1 MNKTMIPIHWY
12 VNKIGRRQFLK
23 TSLSGLAFAAFP
35 SISFSQSNPD
45 VVVIGAGSAG
55 LSATAELMRRGISV
69 SCIEGMNRIGGR
81 CYTDM
86 STFGVPADHGAHWL
100 HGHKQNEIAIFGKKH
115 KDKFKIY
122 KEPDRSV
129 VYDGRKKV
137 NENKLW
143 KIYKKIDKFRTAN
156 SSDEPFMDLLPE
168 KIKKNDWFDTAHKAL
183 MARDFG
189 EFSTYD
195 DNNNWYD
202 PGWDSGNAFCR
213 EGYGALLAYYRKDV
227 PVKLN
232 TIVSE
237 IKWGGQGVQ
246 VVTNK
251 GTINAKACIATVS
264 AGVLKAEKIKF
275 TPVLPLR
282 NQEALESVSMTVS
295 NRVLMQLNKKF
306 LGKFKSDTNFYIKC
320 DSNGAKSPETIAYGL
335 LKMSGTNVSL
345 FGISGQ
351 FSKDLEN
358 EGSEAMIDFVLNKL
372 KSTYG
377 SEFYEKYFIK
387 AIATGWANN
396 PFTLG
401 AYSGGVPG
409 KSKKRRDIKFPVGDR
424 IFFAGE
430 ATAGAFSTVHGAN
443 RSGIRVATDVY
454 ISPALES

>member
-1 MNKTMIPIHWY
+1 MD
-12 VNKIGRRQFLK
+12 RRNFLK
-23 TSLSGLAFAAFP
+23 KSLLTLSFATLP
-35 SISFSQSNPD
+35 KISFAQSNPD
-45 VVVIGAGSAG
+45 VVVIGAGAAG

-86 STFGVPADHGAHWL
+86 STFGVPADLGAHWL
-100 HGHKQNEIAIFGKKH
+100 HGQAQNEIAIFGKKH

-129 VYDGRKKV
+129 VYDGGKKV

-143 KIYKKIDKFRTAN
+143 KIYKKIEKFRTAN

-168 KIKKNDWFDTAHKAL
+168 NIKKNDWFDTAHKAS

-195 DNNNWYD
+195 DNNNWND
-202 PGWDSGNAFCR
+202 PGWDSGNALCR
-213 EGYGALLAYYRKDV
+213 EGYGTLLAYYRKDV

-251 GTINAKACIATVS
+251 GTINAKACIVTVS

-335 LKMSGTNVSL
+335 LKMSGTNVCL

-372 KSTYG
+372 KLTFG
-377 SEFYEKYFIK
+377 SKFYEKYFIK

-401 AYSGGVPG
+401 GYSGGVPG

-430 ATAGAFSTVHGAN
+430 ATARAFSTVHGAN
-443 RSGIRVATDVY
+443 RSGVRAATDLY
-454 ISPALES
+454 ISSALD

>member
-1 MNKTMIPIHWY
+1 
-12 VNKIGRRQFLK
+12 
-23 TSLSGLAFAAFP
+23 
-35 SISFSQSNPD
+35 
-45 VVVIGAGSAG
+45 
-55 LSATAELMRRGISV
+55 
-69 SCIEGMNRIGGR
+69 MNRIGGR

-129 VYDGRKKV
+129 VYDGGKKV

-143 KIYKKIDKFRTAN
+143 KIYKKIEKFRTAN

-168 KIKKNDWFDTAHKAL
+168 NIKKNDWFDTAHKAS

-189 EFSTYD
+189 EFSSYD
-195 DNNNWYD
+195 DSNNFYD
-202 PGWDSGNAFCR
+202 PGWDSGNALCR
-213 EGYGALLAYYRKDV
+213 EGYGTLLAYYRKDI

-232 TIVSE
+232 TIVNE
-237 IKWGGQGVQ
+237 IKWGGKGVQ

-251 GTINAKACIATVS
+251 GTINAKACIVTVS

-275 TPVLPLR
+275 TPALPPR
-282 NQEALESVSMTVS
+282 KYEALESVSMTVS

-335 LKMSGTNVSL
+335 LKMSGTNVCL

-358 EGSEAMIDFVLNKL
+358 EGNEAMIDFVLNKL
-372 KSTYG
+372 KSAWG
-377 SEFYEKYFIK
+377 SKFYEKYGIK
-387 AIATGWANN
+387 TIATGWANN

-401 AYSGGVPG
+401 GYSGGVPG
-409 KSKKRRDIKFPVGDR
+409 KSRKRRDIKFPVGDR

-443 RSGIRVATDVY
+443 RSGIRAATDLF
-454 ISPALES
+454 ISSALD

>member
-1 MNKTMIPIHWY
+1 MD
-12 VNKIGRRQFLK
+12 RRVFLK
-23 TSLSGLAFAAFP
+23 KSLSTLAFASLP
-35 SISFSQSNPD
+35 GISFAQSNPD
-45 VVVIGAGSAG
+45 VVVIGAGAAG
-55 LSATAELMRRGISV
+55 LSATAELIRRNISV
-69 SCIEGMNRIGGR
+69 LCIEGMNRIGGR
-81 CYTDM
+81 CYTDV

-129 VYDGRKKV
+129 VYDGGKKV

-143 KIYKKIDKFRTAN
+143 KIYKKIEKFRTAN

-168 KIKKNDWFDTAHKAL
+168 KIKKNDWFDTAHKAS

-189 EFSTYD
+189 EFSSYD
-195 DNNNWYD
+195 DSNNFYD
-202 PGWDSGNAFCR
+202 PGWDSGNALCR
-213 EGYGALLAYYRKDV
+213 EGYGTLLAYYRKDI

-232 TIVSE
+232 TIVNE
-237 IKWGGQGVQ
+237 IKWGGKGVQ

-251 GTINAKACIATVS
+251 GTINAKACIVTVS

-335 LKMSGTNVSL
+335 LKMSGTNVCL

-358 EGSEAMIDFVLNKL
+358 EGSKAMIDFVLNKL
-372 KSTYG
+372 KSTFG
-377 SEFYEKYFIK
+377 SKFYEKYFIK

-401 AYSGGVPG
+401 GYSGGVPG
-409 KSKKRRDIKFPVGDR
+409 KSKKRRDIKFPVGER

-430 ATAGAFSTVHGAN
+430 ATARAFSTVHGAN
-443 RSGIRVATDVY
+443 RSGVRAATDVF
-454 ISPALES
+454 ISDALD

>member
-1 MNKTMIPIHWY
+1 MKKIFINR
-12 VNKIGRRQFLK
+12 IGRREFLK
-23 TSLSGLAFAAFP
+23 TSLSGLALATLP
-35 SISFSQSNPD
+35 GISFAQSNPD
-45 VVVIGAGSAG
+45 VVVIGAGAAG
-55 LSATAELMRRGISV
+55 LSATAELMKRGVSV
-69 SCIEGMNRIGGR
+69 LCIEGMNRIGGR

-129 VYDGRKKV
+129 VYDGGKKV

-143 KIYKKIDKFRTAN
+143 KIYKKIEKIRET
-156 SSDEPFMDLLPE
+156 SSDKPFMDLIPE
-168 KIKKNDWFDTAHKAL
+168 KIKKNDWFDTAHKAS

-213 EGYGALLAYYRKDV
+213 EGYGTLLAYYRKDV

-251 GTINAKACIATVS
+251 GTINAKACIVTVS

-275 TPVLPLR
+275 TPALPPR
-282 NQEALESVSMTVS
+282 KYESFESVSMTVS

-320 DSNGAKSPETIAYGL
+320 NSNGAKSPETISYGL

-372 KSTYG
+372 KSAWG
-377 SEFYEKYFIK
+377 SKFYEKYGIK
-387 AIATGWANN
+387 TIATGWANN

-409 KSKKRRDIKFPVGDR
+409 KSKKRRDIKLPVGDR

-443 RSGIRVATDVY
+443 RSGIRAVTDLY
-454 ISPALES
+454 ISSALD

>member
-1 MNKTMIPIHWY
+1 M
-12 VNKIGRRQFLK
+12 VNRRQFLK
-23 TSLSGLAFAAFP
+23 TSLSTLTFASLP
-35 SISFSQSNPD
+35 GISFAQSNPD
-45 VVVIGAGSAG
+45 VVVIGAGAAG
-55 LSATAELMRRGISV
+55 LSATAELIRRNISV
-69 SCIEGMNRIGGR
+69 LCIEGMNRIGGR
-81 CYTDM
+81 CYTDV

-100 HGHKQNEIAIFGKKH
+100 HGHKQNEIALFGKEH
-115 KDKFKIY
+115 KDKFRIY

-129 VYDGRKKV
+129 VYDGKKRV

-143 KIYKKIDKFRTAN
+143 KIYKKIEKFRTAN

-168 KIKKNDWFDTAHKAL
+168 KIKKNDWFDTAHKAS

-189 EFSTYD
+189 EFSSYD
-195 DNNNWYD
+195 DSNNFYD
-202 PGWDSGNAFCR
+202 PGWDSGNALCR
-213 EGYGALLAYYRKDV
+213 EGYGTLLAYYRKDV

-232 TIVSE
+232 TIVNE

-251 GTINAKACIATVS
+251 GTINAKACIVTVS

-275 TPVLPLR
+275 TPALPLR

-335 LKMSGTNVSL
+335 LKMSGTNVCL

-351 FSKDLEN
+351 FSKNLEN
-358 EGSEAMIDFVLNKL
+358 EGSKAMIDFVLNKL
-372 KSTYG
+372 KSTFG
-377 SEFYEKYFIK
+377 SKFYEKYFIK

-401 AYSGGVPG
+401 GYSGGVPG
-409 KSKKRRDIKFPVGDR
+409 KSKKRRDIKFPVGER

-430 ATAGAFSTVHGAN
+430 ATARAFSTVHGAN
-443 RSGIRVATDVY
+443 RSGVRAATDVF
-454 ISPALES
+454 ISDALD

>member
-1 MNKTMIPIHWY
+1 MKKIFINR
-12 VNKIGRRQFLK
+12 IGRREFLK
-23 TSLSGLAFAAFP
+23 TSLSGLALTTLP
-35 SISFSQSNPD
+35 GISFAQSNPD
-45 VVVIGAGSAG
+45 VVVIGAGAAG
-55 LSATAELMRRGISV
+55 LSASAELMRRGISFV
-69 SCIEGMNRIGGR
+69 CIEGMNRIGGR

-86 STFGVPADHGAHWL
+86 STFGEPADHGAHWL

-129 VYDGRKKV
+129 VYDGKSKV

-143 KIYKKIDKFRTAN
+143 NIYKKIEKIRET
-156 SSDEPFMDLLPE
+156 SSDKPFMDLIPE
-168 KIKKNDWFDTAHKAL
+168 KIKKNDWFDTAHKAS

-195 DNNNWYD
+195 DNNNWND

-213 EGYGALLAYYRKDV
+213 EGYGTLLAYYRKDV

-251 GTINAKACIATVS
+251 GTINAKACIVTVS

-275 TPVLPLR
+275 TPALPLR

-295 NRVLMQLNKKF
+295 NRVLMQLKKKF
-306 LGKFKSDTNFYIKC
+306 YSKFKNDTNFYIKC
-320 DSNGAKSPETIAYGL
+320 NSNGAKSPETISYGL

-351 FSKDLEN
+351 FSRDLEN

-372 KSTYG
+372 KSAWG
-377 SEFYEKYFIK
+377 SKFYEKYGIK
-387 AIATGWANN
+387 TIATGWANN

-443 RSGIRVATDVY
+443 RSGIRAATDLY
-454 ISPALES
+454 ISSALD

>member
-1 MNKTMIPIHWY
+1 M
-12 VNKIGRRQFLK
+12 VNRRQFLK
-23 TSLSGLAFAAFP
+23 TSLSTLAFASLP
-35 SISFSQSNPD
+35 RISFAQSNPD
-45 VVVIGAGSAG
+45 VVVIGAGAAG
-55 LSATAELMRRGISV
+55 LSATAELIRRNISV
-69 SCIEGMNRIGGR
+69 LCIEGMNRIGGR
-81 CYTDM
+81 CYTDI
-86 STFGVPADHGAHWL
+86 STFGAPADLGAHWL
-100 HGHKQNEIAIFGKKH
+100 HGHKQNEIALFGKEH

-129 VYDGRKKV
+129 VYDGKKRV

-143 KIYKKIDKFRTAN
+143 KIYKKIEKFRTAN

-168 KIKKNDWFDTAHKAL
+168 KIKKNDWFDTAHKAS

-189 EFSTYD
+189 EFSSYD
-195 DNNNWYD
+195 DNNNFYD
-202 PGWDSGNAFCR
+202 PGWDSGNALCR
-213 EGYGALLAYYRKDV
+213 EGYGTLLAYYRKDI

-232 TIVSE
+232 TIVNE
-237 IKWGGQGVQ
+237 IKWGGKGVQ

-251 GTINAKACIATVS
+251 GTINAKACIVTVS

-335 LKMSGTNVSL
+335 LKMSGTNVCL

-372 KSTYG
+372 KSTFG
-377 SEFYEKYFIK
+377 SKFYEKYFIK

-401 AYSGGVPG
+401 GYSGGVPG
-409 KSKKRRDIKFPVGDR
+409 KSKKRHDIKFPVGER

-430 ATAGAFSTVHGAN
+430 ATARAFSTVHGAN
-443 RSGIRVATDVY
+443 RSGIRAATDLF
-454 ISPALES
+454 ISSALD

>member
-1 MNKTMIPIHWY
+1 MKKIFINR
-12 VNKIGRRQFLK
+12 IGRREFIK
-23 TSLSGLAFAAFP
+23 NSLSGLALATLP
-35 SISFSQSNPD
+35 GISFAQSNPD
-45 VVVIGAGSAG
+45 VVVIGAGAAG
-55 LSATAELMRRGISV
+55 LSASAELMRRGISFV
-69 SCIEGMNRIGGR
+69 CIEGMNRIGGR

-100 HGHKQNEIAIFGKKH
+100 HGHKQNEIALFGKEH

-129 VYDGRKKV
+129 VYDGEKRV

-143 KIYKKIDKFRTAN
+143 KIYKKIEKFRTAN

-168 KIKKNDWFDTAHKAL
+168 KIKKNDWFDTAHKAS

-189 EFSTYD
+189 EFSSYD
-195 DNNNWYD
+195 DSNNFYD
-202 PGWDSGNAFCR
+202 PGWDSGNALCR
-213 EGYGALLAYYRKDV
+213 EGYGTLLAYYRKDV

-251 GTINAKACIATVS
+251 GTINAKACIVTVS

-275 TPVLPLR
+275 TPAMPLR
-282 NQEALESVSMTVS
+282 KYEALESVSMTVS
-295 NRVLMQLNKKF
+295 NRVLMQLKKKF
-306 LGKFKSDTNFYIKC
+306 YGKFKNDTNFYIKC
-320 DSNGAKSPETIAYGL
+320 NSNGAKSPETIAYGL

-372 KSTYG
+372 KSAWG
-377 SEFYEKYFIK
+377 SKFYEKYGIK
-387 AIATGWANN
+387 TIATGWANN

-409 KSKKRRDIKFPVGDR
+409 KSKKRRDIKLPVGDR

-443 RSGIRVATDVY
+443 RSGIRAVTDLY
-454 ISPALES
+454 ISPALD

>member
-1 MNKTMIPIHWY
+1 
-12 VNKIGRRQFLK
+12 
-23 TSLSGLAFAAFP
+23 
-35 SISFSQSNPD
+35 
-45 VVVIGAGSAG
+45 
-55 LSATAELMRRGISV
+55 
-69 SCIEGMNRIGGR
+69 
-81 CYTDM
+81 
-86 STFGVPADHGAHWL
+86 
-100 HGHKQNEIAIFGKKH
+100 
-115 KDKFKIY
+115 
-122 KEPDRSV
+122 
-129 VYDGRKKV
+129 
-137 NENKLW
+137 
-143 KIYKKIDKFRTAN
+143 
-156 SSDEPFMDLLPE
+156 
-168 KIKKNDWFDTAHKAL
+168 

-189 EFSTYD
+189 EFSSYD
-195 DNNNWYD
+195 DNNNWND
-202 PGWDSGNAFCR
+202 PGWDSGNALFR
-213 EGYGALLAYYRKDV
+213 EGYGTLLAYYRKDV

-246 VVTNK
+246 VATNK
-251 GTINAKACIATVS
+251 GTINAKACIVTVS

-275 TPVLPLR
+275 TPALPPR
-282 NQEALESVSMTVS
+282 KYEAFESVSMTVS

-320 DSNGAKSPETIAYGL
+320 NSNGAKSPETISYGL

-372 KSTYG
+372 KSAWG
-377 SEFYEKYFIK
+377 SKFYEKYGIK
-387 AIATGWANN
+387 TIATGWANN

-409 KSKKRRDIKFPVGDR
+409 KSKKRYDIKFPVGDR

-443 RSGIRVATDVY
+443 RSGIRAATDLY
-454 ISPALES
+454 ISPALD

>member
-1 MNKTMIPIHWY
+1 MK
-12 VNKIGRRQFLK
+12 KIFLRETGRREFLK
-23 TSLSGLAFAAFP
+23 TSLSGLALATLP
-35 SISFSQSNPD
+35 GISFAQSNPD
-45 VVVIGAGSAG
+45 VVVIGAGAAG
-55 LSATAELMRRGISV
+55 LSASAELKRRSISFV
-69 SCIEGMNRIGGR
+69 CIEGMNRIGGR

-129 VYDGRKKV
+129 VYDGKSKV

-143 KIYKKIDKFRTAN
+143 NIYKKIEKIRET
-156 SSDEPFMDLLPE
+156 SSDKPFMDLIPE
-168 KIKKNDWFDTAHKAL
+168 KIKKNDWFDTAHKAS

-189 EFSTYD
+189 EFSSYD
-195 DNNNWYD
+195 DSNNFYD
-202 PGWDSGNAFCR
+202 PGWDSGNALCR
-213 EGYGALLAYYRKDV
+213 EGYGTLLAYYRKDV

-237 IKWGGQGVQ
+237 IQWGGQGVQ

-251 GTINAKACIATVS
+251 GTINAKACIVTVS

-275 TPVLPLR
+275 TPALPSR
-282 NQEALESVSMTVS
+282 KYEALESVSMTIS
-295 NRVLMQLNKKF
+295 NRVLIQLKKKF

-335 LKMSGTNVSL
+335 LKMSGTNVCL

-372 KSTYG
+372 KSTFG
-377 SEFYEKYFIK
+377 SKFYEKYFIK

-401 AYSGGVPG
+401 GYSGGVPG
-409 KSKKRRDIKFPVGDR
+409 KSKKRRDIKFPVGER

-443 RSGIRVATDVY
+443 RSGIRAATDLY
-454 ISPALES
+454 ISSALD

>member
-1 MNKTMIPIHWY
+1 
-12 VNKIGRRQFLK
+12 
-23 TSLSGLAFAAFP
+23 
-35 SISFSQSNPD
+35 
-45 VVVIGAGSAG
+45 
-55 LSATAELMRRGISV
+55 
-69 SCIEGMNRIGGR
+69 
-81 CYTDM
+81 
-86 STFGVPADHGAHWL
+86 
-100 HGHKQNEIAIFGKKH
+100 
-115 KDKFKIY
+115 
-122 KEPDRSV
+122 
-129 VYDGRKKV
+129 
-137 NENKLW
+137 
-143 KIYKKIDKFRTAN
+143 
-156 SSDEPFMDLLPE
+156 
-168 KIKKNDWFDTAHKAL
+168 

-202 PGWDSGNAFCR
+202 PGWDSGNALCR
-213 EGYGALLAYYRKDV
+213 EGYGTLLAYYRKDV

-237 IKWGGQGVQ
+237 IKWGGKGVQ

-251 GTINAKACIATVS
+251 GTINAKACIVTVS

-275 TPVLPLR
+275 TPDLPLR
-282 NQEALESVSMTVS
+282 NREALESVSMTVS
-295 NRVLMQLNKKF
+295 NRVLMQLKKKF
-306 LGKFKSDTNFYIKC
+306 YGKFKSDTNFYIKC
-320 DSNGAKSPETIAYGL
+320 NSNGAKSPETISYGL

-377 SEFYEKYFIK
+377 SKFYEKYFIK

-409 KSKKRRDIKFPVGDR
+409 KSKKRYDIKFPVGDR
-424 IFFAGE
+424 IFCAGE

-443 RSGIRVATDVY
+443 RSGIRAATDLY
-454 ISPALES
+454 ISSALD

>member
-1 MNKTMIPIHWY
+1 MD
-12 VNKIGRRQFLK
+12 RRKFLK
-23 TSLSGLAFAAFP
+23 TSLSTLTFATFP
-35 SISFSQSNPD
+35 GISFAQSNPD
-45 VVVIGAGSAG
+45 VVVIGAGAAG
-55 LSATAELMRRGISV
+55 LSATAELIRRGISV
-69 SCIEGMNRIGGR
+69 LCIEGMNRIGGR

-129 VYDGRKKV
+129 VYDGGKKV

-143 KIYKKIDKFRTAN
+143 KIYKKIEKFRTAN
-156 SSDEPFMDLLPE
+156 SSDKPFMDLLPE
-168 KIKKNDWFDTAHKAL
+168 NIKKNDWFDTAHKAS

-189 EFSTYD
+189 EFSSYD
-195 DNNNWYD
+195 DSNNFYD
-202 PGWDSGNAFCR
+202 PGWDSGNALCR
-213 EGYGALLAYYRKDV
+213 EGYGTLLAYYRKDV

-232 TIVSE
+232 TIVNE

-251 GTINAKACIATVS
+251 GTINAKACIVTVS

-275 TPVLPLR
+275 TPALPLR

-335 LKMSGTNVSL
+335 LKMSGTNVCL

-358 EGSEAMIDFVLNKL
+358 EGNEAMIDFVLNKL
-372 KSTYG
+372 KSAWG
-377 SEFYEKYFIK
+377 SKFYEKYFIK

-401 AYSGGVPG
+401 GYSGGVPG
-409 KSKKRRDIKFPVGDR
+409 KSKKRRDIKFPVGER

-430 ATAGAFSTVHGAN
+430 ATARAFSTVHGAN
-443 RSGIRVATDVY
+443 RSGVRAATDVF
-454 ISPALES
+454 ISDALD

>member
-1 MNKTMIPIHWY
+1 VKKIFI
-12 VNKIGRRQFLK
+12 NKIGRREFLK
-23 TSLSGLAFAAFP
+23 TSLSGLALTTLP
-35 SISFSQSNPD
+35 GISFAQSNPD
-45 VVVIGAGSAG
+45 VVVIGAGAAG
-55 LSATAELMRRGISV
+55 LSASAELMRRGISFV
-69 SCIEGMNRIGGR
+69 CIEGMNRIGGR

-129 VYDGRKKV
+129 VYDGGKKV

-143 KIYKKIDKFRTAN
+143 KIYKKIEKIRET
-156 SSDEPFMDLLPE
+156 SSDKPFMDLIPE
-168 KIKKNDWFDTAHKAL
+168 KIKKNDWFDTAHKAS

-213 EGYGALLAYYRKDV
+213 EGYGTLLAYYRKDV

-251 GTINAKACIATVS
+251 GTINAKACIVTVS

-275 TPVLPLR
+275 TPALPPR
-282 NQEALESVSMTVS
+282 KYEALESVSMTVS
-295 NRVLMQLNKKF
+295 NRVLMQLKKKF
-306 LGKFKSDTNFYIKC
+306 YGKFKNDTNFYIKC
-320 DSNGAKSPETIAYGL
+320 NSNGAKSPETIAYGL

-443 RSGIRVATDVY
+443 RSGIRAVTDLY
-454 ISPALES
+454 ISSALD

>member
-1 MNKTMIPIHWY
+1 MD
-12 VNKIGRRQFLK
+12 RRKFLK
-23 TSLSGLAFAAFP
+23 KSLSTLAFASLP
-35 SISFSQSNPD
+35 GISFAQSNPD
-45 VVVIGAGSAG
+45 VVVVGAGAAG
-55 LSATAELMRRGISV
+55 LSATAELMRRNISV
-69 SCIEGMNRIGGR
+69 LCIEGMNRIGGR
-81 CYTDM
+81 CYTDI

-100 HGHKQNEIAIFGKKH
+100 HGHKQNEIALFGKEH

-129 VYDGRKKV
+129 VYDGKTKV

-143 KIYKKIDKFRTAN
+143 KIYKKIKKFKTSN

-168 KIKKNDWFDTAHKAL
+168 KIKKNDWFDTAHKAS

-189 EFSTYD
+189 EFSSYD
-195 DNNNWYD
+195 DNNNFYD
-202 PGWDSGNAFCR
+202 PGWDSGNALCR
-213 EGYGALLAYYRKDV
+213 EGYGTLLAYYRKDV

-232 TIVSE
+232 TIVNE

-251 GTINAKACIATVS
+251 GTINTKACIVTVS

-275 TPVLPLR
+275 TPALPLR

-320 DSNGAKSPETIAYGL
+320 GSNGAKSPETIAYGL
-335 LKMSGTNVSL
+335 LKMSGTNVCL

-372 KSTYG
+372 KSTFG
-377 SEFYEKYFIK
+377 SKFYEKYFIK

-396 PFTLG
+396 QFTLG
-401 AYSGGVPG
+401 GYSGGVPG
-409 KSKKRRDIKFPVGDR
+409 KSKKRRDIKFPVGER

-430 ATAGAFSTVHGAN
+430 ATARAFSTVHGAN
-443 RSGIRVATDVY
+443 RSGVRAATDVF
-454 ISPALES
+454 ISDALD

>member
-1 MNKTMIPIHWY
+1 MKKIFINR
-12 VNKIGRRQFLK
+12 IGRREFLK
-23 TSLSGLAFAAFP
+23 TSLSGLALATLP
-35 SISFSQSNPD
+35 RISFAQSNPD
-45 VVVIGAGSAG
+45 VVVIGAGAAG
-55 LSATAELMRRGISV
+55 LSATAELMKRGVSV
-69 SCIEGMNRIGGR
+69 LCIEGMNRIGGR

-143 KIYKKIDKFRTAN
+143 KIYKKIEKITES
-156 SSDEPFMDLLPE
+156 SSDKPFMDLIPE
-168 KIKKNDWFDTAHKAL
+168 KIKKNDWFDTAHKAS

-213 EGYGALLAYYRKDV
+213 EGYGTLLAYYRKDV

-232 TIVSE
+232 TIVNE

-251 GTINAKACIATVS
+251 GTINAKACIVTVS

-275 TPVLPLR
+275 TPALPPR
-282 NQEALESVSMTVS
+282 KYEALESVSMTVS
-295 NRVLMQLNKKF
+295 NRVLMQLKKKF
-306 LGKFKSDTNFYIKC
+306 YGKFKNDTNFYIKC
-320 DSNGAKSPETIAYGL
+320 NSNGAKSPETIAYGL

-372 KSTYG
+372 KSTFG
-377 SEFYEKYFIK
+377 SKFYEKYFIK

-409 KSKKRRDIKFPVGDR
+409 KSKKRYDIKFPVGDR

-443 RSGIRVATDVY
+443 RSGIRAVTDLY
-454 ISPALES
+454 ISSALD